1 VNAREREGSPLIRG
15 DSPNDPSGSSE
26 TRDPRD
32 PEEPLGSSGDTSG
45 ESNPAPFAT
54 RDLELHQKAIV
65 GLFVLAFLVALYVA
79 RAVVFPILLAF
90 LFSLLLA
97 PVVRVLRHLKIPRW
111 IAAGLVVLGLVAF
124 SGGLLYYLASPAAE
138 WMDRA
143 PRSLDRLES
152 KLRQLKEPVA
162 KVSRATEQ
170 VERMTDVEGGDGS
183 SDVQKVQMAQEPL
196 SGSLVKATL
205 TVVSA
210 IAVTLVL
217 LYFLLS
223 TGDIFLRKVASIQRN
238 TENRHK
244 VVKIARRLERD
255 ISAYLLTITLIN
267 VGLGVAVGLA
277 LWALDMPNPVLWGT
291 MACLLNFVPYLG
303 AMVGVV
309 VVAVVAMLSF
319 DVATAALWPPLAY
332 MGLTALEGSFI
343 TPTIV
348 GNRLTLNPLMIFAG
362 IIFWGWMCGVAGALI
377 AVPLLAVFKIL
388 CGNVESLQPVG
399 RLLGR

>member
-1 VNAREREGSPLIRG
+1 MSAREREDEPSLGQGSADPTGLSDVPDPGDAEGPNGSQGADAPG
-15 DSPNDPSGSSE
+15 DS
-26 TRDPRD
+26 RQ
-32 PEEPLGSSGDTSG
+32 
-45 ESNPAPFAT
+45 APFST
-54 RDLELHQKAIV
+54 RELELHQKAIV
-65 GLFVLAFLVALYVA
+65 GLFVLASLCALYLA
-79 RAVVFPILLAF
+79 RVVVLPILLAF

-97 PVVRVLRHLKIPRW
+97 PVVRGLRLLRIPRW
-111 IAAGLVVLGLVAF
+111 IASGLVVLGLVAF
-124 SGGLLYYLASPAAE
+124 TGGLLYYLASPAAE

-143 PRSLDRLES
+143 PRSLERVEA
-152 KLRQLKEPVA
+152 KLRQLKEPVER
-162 KVSRATEQ
+162 VSRATEQ
-170 VERMTDVEGGDGS
+170 VERMTDVEGGNGS
-183 SDVQKVQMAQEPL
+183 GVQKVQVAEEPL
-196 SGSLVKATL
+196 SGNLVKATM
-205 TVVSA
+205 TAVSA

-223 TGDIFLRKVASIQRN
+223 TGDLFLRKVAAIQRN

-267 VGLGVAVGLA
+267 LGLGIAVGLA

-319 DVATAALWPPLAY
+319 DSATAALWPPLAY

-348 GNRLTLNPLMIFAG
+348 GQRLTLNPLMIFAG
-362 IIFWGWMCGVAGALI
+362 IIFWGWMWGVAGALI

-388 CGNVESLQPVG
+388 CDNVDPLQPVG